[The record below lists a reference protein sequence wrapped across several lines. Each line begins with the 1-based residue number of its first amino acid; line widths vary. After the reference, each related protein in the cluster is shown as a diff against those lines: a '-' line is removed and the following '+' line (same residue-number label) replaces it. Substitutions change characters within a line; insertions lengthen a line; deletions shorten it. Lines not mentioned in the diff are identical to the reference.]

1 MDAAGVVP
9 AAINFDEGKIVS
21 NRWRIEKRLGIGA
34 YGVVYQV
41 ADLSRSNSM
50 AALKVEVNGQEEGG
64 MLKIEA
70 EVLKRLETR
79 PNTIRL
85 FQAGKR
91 PEYSFLAITLCGA
104 DLVKLRETHKLSKF
118 SESTTLRIGVHC
130 LYSIKQLHECG
141 YVHRD
146 IKPANCLLGST
157 DFDSRMFY
165 IVDFGM
171 VRQYAYW
178 DTKRWTTRRPRKRVS
193 RNHRKL
199 KILQVLLRGT
209 PLYCS
214 TNVHKRMEQGRV
226 DDLWSLVYTL
236 IELRAGLPW
245 AKVEREDLMLVRKEN
260 YDEGKHL
267 KDELSALIE
276 IIRHLKTLG
285 YLDRPD
291 YKFIYDTLM
300 KSIRDKQIRF
310 TDNYDWEKEIVSR
323 PLEQQQ
329 VDIANLEVKTPPLS
343 PNDDAAANLL
353 IAKGTL
359 TAAENIDSKSVDKNQ
374 DQQATEQTNHE
385 LHSAQLTTLDPN
397 PKPPPNST
405 ASDQKDTKEQNSAH
419 HREIRRI
426 KKLTDPKQIEEA
438 EEKLYPTIAAH
449 HYDPQPFDVPSG
461 TVVSGSSTRRRAHS

>member
-1 MDAAGVVP
+1 MDATGVVP
-9 AAINFDEGKIVS
+9 AAIDFDEGKIVS
-21 NRWRIEKRLGIGA
+21 NRWRIEKKLGTGA

-41 ADLSRSNSM
+41 ADLSRPNMM
-50 AALKVEVNGQEEGG
+50 AALKVEVKSQEEGG

-79 PNTIRL
+79 ANTIRL

-104 DLVKLRETHKLSKF
+104 DLLKLKETNKLSKF

-157 DFDSRMFY
+157 DFDNRMFY
-165 IVDFGM
+165 LVDFGM

-178 DTKRWTTRRPRKRVS
+178 DSKRWTTRRPRKRV
-193 RNHRKL
+193 L
-199 KILQVLLRGT
+199 MRGT

-236 IELRAGLPW
+236 IELRVGLPW
-245 AKVEREDLMLVRKEN
+245 ARVEREDLMLIRKEN
-260 YDEGKHL
+260 YDESKQL
-267 KDELSALIE
+267 KDELSALID
-276 IIRHLKTLG
+276 IIRHLKTLT

-291 YKFIYDTLM
+291 YKFIYDTFM

-310 TDNYDWEKEIVSR
+310 TDNYDWEKEVVPR
-323 PLEQQQ
+323 PVEQNK
-329 VDIANLEVKTPPLS
+329 VETTNLEVKTPPLS
-343 PNDDAAANLL
+343 PKDDAAANLST
-353 IAKGTL
+353 AKETP
-359 TAAENIDSKSVDKNQ
+359 TPAENIDSKTVNQ
-374 DQQATEQTNHE
+374 NQGQPPTEQTNQE
-385 LHSAQLTTLDPN
+385 LQPAPLPTPDSN
-397 PKPPPNST
+397 PKPPVNST
-405 ASDQKDTKEQNSAH
+405 ESEQEAAGKQNSVH
-419 HREIRRI
+419 YREIQRV
-426 KKLTDPKQIEEA
+426 KKLTDTKQIQEA

-449 HYDPQPFDVPSG
+449 HYDPQPFDVPLGTILSG
-461 TVVSGSSTRRRAHS
+461 GSTRRRAHS